1 VTTPDKPTAASGAD
15 RSRLDRWLDD
25 GRIRVYPRREADRR
39 ALLEHV
45 VASSIAADEGLDE
58 RQLNER
64 LRAFTDDPATL
75 RRYLVDHRLL
85 VRSPDGRVYYVP

>member
-1 VTTPDKPTAASGAD
+1 MTSHQDPAD
-15 RSRLDRWLDD
+15 RLRRWLVD
-25 GRIRVYPRREADRR
+25 GRIAVYPRRMTDRR

-45 VASSIAADEGLDE
+45 VAEAVGKDEGLGE
-58 RQLNER
+58 PELNER

-85 VRSPDGRVYYVP
+85 VRTRDGSVYYLP

>member
-1 VTTPDKPTAASGAD
+1 MTSEDEIHRPL
-15 RSRLDRWLDD
+15 SRWIVD
-25 GRIRVYPRREADRR
+25 GRIAVYPRRAADRR

-45 VASSIAADEGLDE
+45 VAEAIGGDEGLGE
-58 RQLNER
+58 PELNER

-85 VRSPDGRVYYVP
+85 VRTPDGGVYYLP

>member
-1 VTTPDKPTAASGAD
+1 VTSEQNSARPLS
-15 RSRLDRWLDD
+15 RWLVD
-25 GRIRVYPRREADRR
+25 GRIRVYPRRAADRL

-45 VASSIAADEGLDE
+45 VAEAVGKDEGLGE
-58 RQLNER
+58 PELNVR

-85 VRSPDGRVYYVP
+85 LRSPDGGVYYLP